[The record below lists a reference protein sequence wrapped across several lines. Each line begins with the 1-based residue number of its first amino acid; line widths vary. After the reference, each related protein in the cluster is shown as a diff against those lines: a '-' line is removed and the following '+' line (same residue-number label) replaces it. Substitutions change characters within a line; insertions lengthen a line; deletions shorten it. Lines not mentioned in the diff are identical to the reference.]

1 MRVELKYC
9 VPEDVATH
17 VGRIASLFLRPDRE
31 AADERQAIASLYL
44 DTPSL
49 TFLRWHLDG
58 VPERFKLRVRAYGA
72 APHPIVYA
80 EVKRKSGVIG
90 RKRRA
95 RVSRCAMQAL
105 LDRSG
110 PPFTV
115 WNDCEETSALHE
127 FVWRTVTLGAE
138 PRVLT
143 RSIRESWRG
152 GRRNETWD
160 ETAVTVDRVV
170 TFRPAGPREILCPGD
185 GWQPLPLPQH
195 AGRTTAVLELK
206 HGTHPPAWMASLVR
220 ELAPWR
226 TSYSKYVVAMK
237 CLHPWLTS

>member
-9 VPEDVATH
+9 VPEDVAAH
-17 VGRIASLFLRPDRE
+17 AARIASLFLPPDR
-31 AADERQAIASLYL
+31 QAGGETQPIASLYL

-58 VPERFKLRVRAYGA
+58 APERFKLRVRAYGA

-80 EVKRKSGVIG
+80 EVKRRSGALS

-95 RVSRCAMQAL
+95 RVLRCAMQAL
-105 LDRSG
+105 LDGSG
-110 PPFTV
+110 PPSTV
-115 WNDCEETSALHE
+115 CGDRAETSALHE
-127 FVWRTVTLGAE
+127 FVWRTVTFGAA

-152 GRRNETWD
+152 SRWNETWD
-160 ETAVTVDRVV
+160 ETAVTIDRSV
-170 TFRPAGPREILCPGD
+170 TFRRANRREILCPGD
-185 GWQPLPLPQH
+185 GWHPLPLPQH
-195 AGRTTAVLELK
+195 AGRATAVLELK
-206 HGTHPPAWMASLVR
+206 HGPHRPAWMASLVR

-226 TSYSKYVVAMK
+226 TSYSKYVVAMR
-237 CLHPWLTS
+237 CLRPWQM